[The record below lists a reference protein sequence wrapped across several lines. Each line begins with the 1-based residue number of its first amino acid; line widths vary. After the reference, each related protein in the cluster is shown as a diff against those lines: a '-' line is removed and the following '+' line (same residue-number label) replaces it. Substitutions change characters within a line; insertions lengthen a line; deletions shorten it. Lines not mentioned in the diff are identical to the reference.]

1 MLALSVQ
8 LYSVRDAV
16 AADLAGSL
24 ERIAAAGLTLVEP
37 FDLTGD
43 PEGLRD
49 ALAAAGLRAPSA
61 HARLDG
67 DVALDRILDAAATA
81 GVETVVHP
89 YSPPEQWAGGDGIRA
104 VAELVAGAAAAAAGH
119 GIRIGYHNHH
129 WEPAVQPDGR
139 TALEQFAE
147 LAGPDVVLELDT
159 YWAAVG
165 GQDVPA
171 LLGRLGDRVR
181 LLHLKDGPVSED
193 TAAQL
198 PLGEGAMPVPAILA
212 AATAAE
218 LGVLE
223 FDAYAGD
230 LFEGIAAGHAYARS
244 LAGG

>member
-1 MLALSVQ
+1 MPALSVQ

-16 AADLAGSL
+16 AADLPGSL
-24 ERIAAAGLTLVEP
+24 ARLAAIGLTLVEP

-49 ALAAAGLRAPSA
+49 ALDAAGLRAPTA

-67 DVALDRILDAAATA
+67 EPGLERILDAAATV

-89 YSPPEQWAGGDGIRA
+89 HSPPEAWEREDGIRA
-104 VAELVAGAAAAAAGH
+104 VAELVAGAAVAARGH

-129 WEPAVQPDGR
+129 WEPAVRPDGR
-139 TALEQFAE
+139 TALEHFAE

-181 LLHLKDGPVSED
+181 LLHLKDGPISTD
-193 TAAQL
+193 NAAQL
-198 PLGEGAMPVPAILA
+198 PLGSGAMPVPAILA
-212 AATAAE
+212 AAGAAE
-218 LGVLE
+218 LAVLE

-230 LFEGIAAGHAYARS
+230 LFEGIATGFAHARS
-244 LAGG
+244 LVGG